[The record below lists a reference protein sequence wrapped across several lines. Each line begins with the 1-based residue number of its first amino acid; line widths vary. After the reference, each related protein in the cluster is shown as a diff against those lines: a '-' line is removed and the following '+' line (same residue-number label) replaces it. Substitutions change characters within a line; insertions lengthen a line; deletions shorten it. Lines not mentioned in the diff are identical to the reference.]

1 MGSKLRG
8 SRYLPDVGE
17 LLMCGNRKAEE
28 RRGEGGSN
36 KRERREE
43 VGGYVWP

>member
-1 MGSKLRG
+1 MRG

-28 RRGEGGSN
+28 RRGEGGRS
-36 KRERREE
+36 RGERGEE
-43 VGGYVWP
+43 GGGQVWP